1 MADKGEEERDLQ
13 EKVLQATLTGL
24 ASQADPSEAVD
35 ASCCCVIC
43 LSDISEPSTA
53 QPCGHRNFDFMCLAS
68 WMSLKT
74 TCPLCKSEI
83 TEVHFDFNAQATTWK
98 TYRVPHIGL
107 ERAPDQPAQAEPSQ
121 SNPSLSNVTS
131 FLRRARNRR
140 HFRDPRPPTPQSRSV
155 PDALERRRQVH
166 RKRLYSL
173 HVGSNPTSGYRDVT
187 PQMFSDQVDTQ
198 SRVRAW
204 IRRELQVFEFLTD
217 DSSTGVTGQAES
229 TNSAV
234 PEATRRRRQN
244 NAEFVLEYILAILKT
259 VDIQSDHTEELLKDF
274 LGRDHTRLFLHELR
288 NFLRSPYSVEAW
300 DRHVQ
305 YGEPRPAPR
314 SLEGRSG
321 PGHRADQA
329 PHRRLYD
336 RYRPSG
342 GPLQGGRW
350 SPYRQQGS

>member
-1 MADKGEEERDLQ
+1 MADEGEGRQAVQ

-24 ASQADPSEAVD
+24 ASQADSSEAAD
-35 ASCCCVIC
+35 AACCCVIC

-83 TEVHFDFNAQATTWK
+83 SEVHFDFNAQATTWK

-107 ERAPDQPAQAEPSQ
+107 ERAPDQPAQREPGQ
-121 SNPSLSNVTS
+121 SNPALSNVTS
-131 FLRRARNRR
+131 FLRRARDRR
-140 HFRDPRPPTPQSRSV
+140 PFRNPRPQTPQSRSV
-155 PDALERRRQVH
+155 QDALERRRNVY

-187 PQMFSDQVDTQ
+187 PQVFSDQVDTQ

-204 IRRELQVFEFLTD
+204 IRRELQVFEFLND
-217 DSSTGVTGQAES
+217 DSSPGQTES
-229 TNSAV
+229 TVSAM

-244 NAEFVLEYILAILKT
+244 NAEFVLEYIIAILKT

-274 LGRDHTRLFLHELR
+274 LGRDHTKLFLHELR
-288 NFLRSPYSVEAW
+288 NFIRSPYSVEVW

-305 YGEPRPAPR
+305 YAEPRSAPH
-314 SLEGRSG
+314 SLGGRG
-321 PGHRADQA
+321 AAGRRDDQG

-342 GPLQGGRW
+342 GSNQGGRW
-350 SPYRQQGS
+350 SPYRQQGI

>member
-1 MADKGEEERDLQ
+1 MADEGEGRQDLQ
-13 EKVLQATLTGL
+13 ETVLQATLTGL
-24 ASQADPSEAVD
+24 ASQADSSEAAD

-53 QPCGHRNFDFMCLAS
+53 RPCGHRNFDFMCLAS

-74 TCPLCKSEI
+74 SCPLCKSEI
-83 TEVHFDFNAQATTWK
+83 TEVHFDFNANGTAWK

-107 ERAPDQPAQAEPSQ
+107 ERAPDQPAQPSPSQ
-121 SNPSLSNVTS
+121 SHPPLSNVTS
-131 FLRRARNRR
+131 FLRRARDRR
-140 HFRDPRPPTPQSRSV
+140 PFRNPRPSTPQSSSV
-155 PDALERRRQVH
+155 QDALERRRNVY

-187 PQMFSDQVDTQ
+187 PQAFSDQLETQ

-204 IRRELQVFEFLTD
+204 IRRELQVFEFLND
-217 DSSTGVTGQAES
+217 DSSSSHTES
-229 TNSAV
+229 TTASEM

-244 NAEFVLEYILAILKT
+244 NAEFVLEYILAVLKT

-274 LGRDHTRLFLHELR
+274 LGRDHTKLFLHELR
-288 NFLRSPYSVEAW
+288 SFLRSPYSVEAW

-305 YGEPRPAPR
+305 YAEPRPAPR
-314 SLEGRSG
+314 SPEGRSA
-321 PGHRADQA
+321 PGHRADQG

-336 RYRPSG
+336 RYRPPRGSR
-342 GPLQGGRW
+342 QGGRW